1 MPFFRTLIAAGVRN
15 PVLANLLMVCLLA
28 GGWYASQR
36 MEREAFPQLNIG
48 HVQVDVLYPGASTED
63 VEHRICT
70 PIEEAVTGISGVRQ
84 LWSVASPNHGFI
96 GLGLQNDSVDDV
108 ARVLE
113 EVRKRVDQVRTLPPE
128 IEKPVVSE
136 TVIRTEVINVAIYG
150 DAPEG
155 TLKEMG
161 KEIRQDLESRQGI
174 SQVSLTG
181 VRDEEIVIEVS
192 QDALQSY
199 NLTLAQVMAA
209 IRKSSLDLPAGDLR
223 TAAED
228 FTLRVVGQR
237 LAAAEYEELIV
248 LEQGNAT
255 VRLGDIAEIREGFED
270 AALRGRFNGEPAVL
284 VSVYK
289 TQGEDG
295 LRIADSVRE
304 YVAERSGGLPPRL
317 KLAVWGD
324 SSVEIRSRIDTLF
337 SNGLQGLAVLF
348 LVMWTFLEF
357 RSAFWVAAG
366 IPISFAGS
374 LVLMAYYGQSI
385 NVISLF
391 ALLMVSGI
399 IVDDSIVIAESVHE
413 RRKSGDP
420 PRLAAIEGTSRVALP
435 VIGSSI
441 TTAVSFV
448 PLLFVVGVMGK
459 LVYVIPVV
467 VIAAIVASTIEGFW
481 IQPAH
486 LCWGEKPGVAFVEK
500 PPTRLRRAID
510 QGFAYVVTGIYRP
523 VFRWCLDNRPITIAM
538 VVALLFL
545 GAGAWYG
552 GRLPF
557 VLLPKEDGS
566 ILRARVRFPEGTP
579 ASVTERAIE
588 QLETAARKLNDD
600 PQLKP
605 AAPGPIVRQI
615 YAIAGEFP
623 DFWPTRGNNLCEV
636 RLEMMPSGDRR
647 IPDDPIIARWREHI
661 GTIADATEFGITRQ
675 QIGPTERP
683 IEVRLLGTDLNELDE
698 ASERVAAKLAE
709 FQGVNDVSSDL
720 IPGKREL
727 RVRLRP
733 AARSL
738 GLTLDDVALQLRHGF
753 FGGEAIRMQRGTE
766 EVIVRVRY
774 PEDERASVADLE
786 DERIRTPRGDTVPF
800 LEVAEIEWGRGYAAI
815 EHQDGKRRVRIL
827 ADLDER
833 HANAEQIIRTLQAG
847 FLDSVVGD
855 YNDMSYNFGGDRER
869 MDESFESLWQ
879 GFLLAMMVNYALL
892 AAMLRS
898 YLKPLVVITAVPFGF
913 VGVIVGHL
921 LLGYDL
927 TMMSVFGIVGVS
939 GLVVNESLVLVDQI
953 HWAIREDGKSVF
965 DAVLAAG
972 ESRFKP
978 IILTSITDFAG
989 LLPVLLN
996 QSGQVQAVQPMAV
1009 SLSFGLLGAAALNL
1023 LVVPGLYL
1031 VANDAQRL
1039 IHWLRYGGAYP
1050 ARELV
1055 DHEAQARVATA

>member
-1 MPFFRTLIAAGVRN
+1 MPFFRAVIAGGVRN
-15 PVLANLLMVCLLA
+15 PVLANLLMICLLA
-28 GGWYASQR
+28 GGWYSARR
-36 MEREAFPQLNIG
+36 MEREAFPELNIG
-48 HVQVDVLYPGASTED
+48 HVQVDVVYPGASTED
-63 VEHRICT
+63 VELRVCT
-70 PIEEAVTGISGVRQ
+70 PIEEALTGISGIRR

-108 ARVLE
+108 ERVLD

-136 TVIRTEVINVAIYG
+136 TVIRTEVINVAVHG
-150 DAPEG
+150 DAPER
-155 TLKEMG
+155 TLKELG

-181 VRDEEIVIEVS
+181 VRDEEILIEVS

-209 IRKSSLDLPAGDLR
+209 IRRSSLDLPAGDLR
-223 TAAED
+223 TAEEE

-237 LAAAEYEELIV
+237 LAASEYEELVV

-255 VRLGDIAEIREGFED
+255 VRLGDIAVLREGFED
-270 AALRGRFNGEPAVL
+270 AALRGRFNGESAVL

-289 TQGEDG
+289 TRGEDG
-295 LRIADSVRE
+295 LRIADTVRE
-304 YVAERSGGLPPRL
+304 YVEQRAPQLPPRI

-357 RSAFWVAAG
+357 RFAFWVAAG

-374 LVLMAYYGQSI
+374 LVFMDYYDQSI

-399 IVDDSIVIAESVHE
+399 IVDDSIVIAESVHS
-413 RRKSGDP
+413 RRKAGDTP
-420 PRLAAIEGTSRVALP
+420 QLAAIEGTSRVAKP
-435 VIGSSI
+435 VLGSSL
-441 TTAVSFV
+441 TTIVSFV

-459 LVYVIPVV
+459 FVYVIPIV
-467 VIAAIVASTIEGFW
+467 VIAAILASTIEGFV

-486 LCWGEKPGVAFVEK
+486 LCIGEKPGKEFVEK
-500 PPTRLRRAID
+500 PPNRLRRWID
-510 QGFAYVVTGIYRP
+510 STFDRLVTHGYRP
-523 VFRWCLDNRPITIAM
+523 LFRWCLDYRPITIAI
-538 VVALLFL
+538 VVALLMI

-566 ILRARVRFPEGTP
+566 VLRARVRFPEGMPSSATQ
-579 ASVTERAIE
+579 RAIE
-588 QLETAARKLNDD
+588 HLETAARKLNND

-605 AAPGPIVRQI
+605 GIDGPIVKQI
-615 YAIAGEFP
+615 YSIAGEYP
-623 DFWPTRGNNLCEV
+623 DFWPTRGNNLAEV
-636 RLEMMPSGDRR
+636 RLEMMPSRDRR

-661 GTIADATEFGITRQ
+661 GVIPDATEFAITRQ
-675 QIGPTERP
+675 QIGPTDRP
-683 IEVRLLGTDLNELDE
+683 IEVRVLGSDLKDLEA
-698 ASERVAAKLAE
+698 ASERIAAKLRE
-709 FQGVNDVSSDL
+709 FEGVNDVTSDL

-727 RVRLRP
+727 RVKLRP
-733 AARSL
+733 AARAL
-738 GLTLDDVALQLRHGF
+738 GLTLDDVAIHLRHGF
-753 FGGEAIRMQRGTE
+753 FGGEAVRLQRGTE
-766 EVIVRVRY
+766 EVVVRVRY
-774 PEDERASVADLE
+774 PEEERAAVADLE

-800 LEVAEIEWGRGYAAI
+800 GEVAEVEWARGFASI
-815 EHQDGKRRVRIL
+815 EHQEGKRRVRIL

-833 HANAEQIIRTLQAG
+833 LANTEQIIRTLQAG
-847 FLDSVVGD
+847 FLDSVVAD
-855 YNDMSYNFGGDRER
+855 FNDMTYNFGGDRER
-869 MDESFESLWQ
+869 MDESFESLWN
-879 GFLLAMMVNYALL
+879 GFLLAMLVNYALL
-892 AAMLRS
+892 AAILRS
-898 YLKPLVVITAVPFGF
+898 YIKPLVVITAIPFGL
-913 VGVIVGHL
+913 VGVIAGHL

-953 HWAIREDGKSVF
+953 HWLIREEGKSVHQ
-965 DAVLAAG
+965 AVLAAG
-972 ESRFKP
+972 EARFKP

-989 LLPVLLN
+989 LLPILLN
-996 QSGQVQAVQPMAV
+996 QSGQAQAVQPMAV

-1050 ARELV
+1050 DRERV
-1055 DHEAQARVATA
+1055 DHEAQSRVATV